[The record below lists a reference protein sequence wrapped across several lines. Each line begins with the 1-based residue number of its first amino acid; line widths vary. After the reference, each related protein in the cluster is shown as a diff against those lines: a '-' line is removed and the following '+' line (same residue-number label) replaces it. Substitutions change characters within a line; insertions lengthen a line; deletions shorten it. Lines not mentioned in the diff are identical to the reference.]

1 MVASRSST
9 GIGVV
14 ADAFSQY
21 HHSGHHQQRYHH
33 HQLSSSFSH
42 ASAAAG
48 HASSSLSPQLSR
60 FSPVH
65 VSYLI
70 ILPPWLLHIRSL
82 SRAHFPSCSFFYF
95 FSVCFGLLCPRV
107 FFLAFL
113 SLLSRNLVWFASKLE
128 PLTLCFSLCCC
139 ILFGFLF
146 LLVVCR
152 VASVFFF

>member
-1 MVASRSST
+1 VVASRSST
-9 GIGVV
+9 GIGAV

-48 HASSSLSPQLSR
+48 HASSSLSPQLSS
-60 FSPVH
+60 FSSVH
-65 VSYLI
+65 VNYLI
-70 ILPPWLLHIRSL
+70 ILPPCLLHIRSL
-82 SRAHFPSCSFFYF
+82 SRAHFPSCSFVSSS
-95 FSVCFGLLCPRV
+95 FSVCFGLLCARV

-113 SLLSRNLVWFASKLE
+113 SLLSRNLVWFASNSV
-128 PLTLCFSLCCC
+128 FSPSAVAF
-139 ILFGFLF
+139 LFSFLF
-146 LLVVCR
+146 LLAVCR

>member
-9 GIGVV
+9 GIGAV

-48 HASSSLSPQLSR
+48 HASSSLSPQLSS
-60 FSPVH
+60 FSSVH
-65 VSYLI
+65 VNYLI

-82 SRAHFPSCSFFYF
+82 SRAHFPSCSFFF
-95 FSVCFGLLCPRV
+95 RFVLVCFAQGFSSLLFFRCCREIWFGLP
-107 FFLAFL
+107 L
-113 SLLSRNLVWFASKLE
+113 SL
-128 PLTLCFSLCCC
+128 SL
-139 ILFGFLF
+139 
-146 LLVVCR
+146 
-152 VASVFFF
+152 